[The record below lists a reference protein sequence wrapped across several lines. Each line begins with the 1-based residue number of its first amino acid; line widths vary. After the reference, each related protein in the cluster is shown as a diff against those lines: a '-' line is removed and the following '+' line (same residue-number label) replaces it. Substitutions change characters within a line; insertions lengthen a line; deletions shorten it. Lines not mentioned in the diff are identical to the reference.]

1 VGLILP
7 GLYAS
12 LVQPVGWKI
21 NRERAVVYF
30 GWPAAI
36 LMQFAH
42 PLVAAGVAQHSQFRA
57 GLATRLERL
66 RCTVDSMLALVFGT
80 PEQAAA
86 AAEAINRIHDR
97 VNGRACE
104 AAGAW
109 SPGIGYS
116 AHDPALL
123 RWVYATL
130 LDVLPRAYELYVRPL
145 SAEEKER
152 YCREASAIAPLLGIP
167 EGYLPSSRRE
177 LAAYLGWMV
186 STGQVGVGGTARE
199 LAGALL
205 HPAPRLVDPLLWPL
219 RLAAVGLLP
228 TDFRR
233 AYGFAWGPRHDRS
246 WRLSAA
252 LIRRGL
258 PLAPPALRYWPLAR
272 AAYASS
278 RT

>member
-1 VGLILP
+1 LVGLILP

-12 LVQPVGWKI
+12 LVQPVTWKI

-57 GLATRLERL
+57 GLATRLDRL
-66 RCTVDSMLALVFGT
+66 RSTVDSMLALVFGT

-97 VNGRACE
+97 VNGRVCG

-109 SPGIGYS
+109 SLGAGYS

-130 LDVLPRAYELYVRPL
+130 LDVLPRAYELYVGPL
-145 SAEEKER
+145 TDAEKER
-152 YCREASAIAPLLGIP
+152 YCREASAIAPLLGISD
-167 EGYLPSSRRE
+167 GYLPSSRAE
-177 LAAYLGWMV
+177 LTAYLDWAV
-186 STGQVGVGGTARE
+186 SSGQVAVGDTARE
-199 LAGALL
+199 LADALL
-205 HPAPRLVDPLLWPL
+205 HPAPRGVDALLCPL
-219 RLAAVGLLP
+219 RLAAAGFLP
-228 TDFRR
+228 PDFRR
-233 AYGFAWGPRHDRS
+233 AYGLAWGPRHDRA
-246 WRLSAA
+246 WRLSAG
-252 LIRRGL
+252 LVRRGL
-258 PLAPPALRYWPLAR
+258 ALVPPALRYWPLAR
-272 AAYASS
+272 RACCSTA
-278 RT
+278 